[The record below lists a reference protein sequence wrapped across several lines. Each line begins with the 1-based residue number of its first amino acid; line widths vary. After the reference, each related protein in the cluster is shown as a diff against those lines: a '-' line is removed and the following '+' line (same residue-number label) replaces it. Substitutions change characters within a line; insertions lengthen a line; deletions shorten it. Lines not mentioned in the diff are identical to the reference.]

1 MIKNSVF
8 KKFIEYKKQKDLK
21 EKLINLNH
29 KDYQILN
36 GLKKIKKK

>member
-21 EKLINLNH
+21 EKTNKFKPYRLPDIE
-29 KDYQILN
+29 
-36 GLKKIKKK
+36 